1 MNLLEINENILTRFE
16 KISNWDKMKRVMALV
31 LKFKMRL
38 KQKLNGSGNMETEP
52 RVVTESLLN
61 TNELDFAQ
69 RHLLKLVRNQAFYKE
84 IEALKKKGNIPRT
97 SRIYG
102 LDPYVDSDGLLR
114 VGGRLQKGE
123 LDANSAH
130 TVLLPKNGCT
140 SVAIIRWCHKNL
152 AQGGRAL
159 TLNGLKQSGLISIV
173 VLYAVNVELNW
184 VNRKCLISQR
194 KELPMISL

>member
-69 RHLLKLVRNQAFYKE
+69 RHLLKLV
-84 IEALKKKGNIPRT
+84 
-97 SRIYG
+97 
-102 LDPYVDSDGLLR
+102 
-114 VGGRLQKGE
+114 
-123 LDANSAH
+123 
-130 TVLLPKNGCT
+130 
-140 SVAIIRWCHKNL
+140 
-152 AQGGRAL
+152 
-159 TLNGLKQSGLISIV
+159 
-173 VLYAVNVELNW
+173 
-184 VNRKCLISQR
+184 
-194 KELPMISL
+194 